1 MSVANKS
8 ALILKTL
15 HQRVNKPPVLANV
28 FDTLSAR
35 EVAGIHASEALATS

>member
-15 HQRVNKPPVLANV
+15 YQRVNKPSVLANV

-35 EVAGIHASEALATS
+35 VVAGIPASEALATS